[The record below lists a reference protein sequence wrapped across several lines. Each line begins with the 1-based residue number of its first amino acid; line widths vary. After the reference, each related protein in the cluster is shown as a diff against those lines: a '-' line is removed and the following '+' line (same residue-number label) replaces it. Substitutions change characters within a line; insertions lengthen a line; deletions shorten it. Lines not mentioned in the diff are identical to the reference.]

1 MKKSKIKQQNMDY
14 QIKYEN
20 DNNEDD
26 DGMVNIVELEDN
38 NIEL

>member
-1 MKKSKIKQQNMDY
+1 MDY